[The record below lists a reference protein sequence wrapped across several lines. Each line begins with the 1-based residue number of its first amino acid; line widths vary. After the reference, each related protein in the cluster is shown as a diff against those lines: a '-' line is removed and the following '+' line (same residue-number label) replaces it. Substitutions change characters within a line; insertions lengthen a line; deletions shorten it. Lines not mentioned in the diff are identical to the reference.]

1 MVNVSRVG
9 EGRWTGRTTWMFIS
23 FALGLLLESYVFS
36 LASIA
41 VYWVN
46 IPKSLG
52 ELLLA
57 WAPIWLIIGII
68 ISGPVADNLG
78 RKVTLYITLAFYAVG
93 GVLLYF
99 ASTYPLLLVSLA
111 LMLMAGGGE
120 MNSIMVATHELMP
133 RRHRGKAM
141 MMEIN
146 VINLGGLILALLAMS
161 SATSAVHAQRNV
173 VAIAVV
179 IVVVILV
186 FARASMPES
195 VIWLEKRGRHARA
208 VQQVKAY
215 WGEDWETALAP
226 EPEAPK
232 TAAATRQNSI
242 AFRAVIVTLI
252 AAANTIG
259 FGLVAYTFA
268 FEYFPHLQP
277 TILAVFEGVGFAGGF
292 IGLIADR
299 VSRRKLLF
307 WSFLATFL
315 LTVLVGVTT
324 GIWTHHMTL
333 FWILLVLL
341 SIANS
346 VCYLTEDTVKPEV
359 WPTEVRG
366 TWTAITRFLS
376 IGLYIPAIY
385 LTANLSASS
394 YFLFNAAV
402 WLVGLLAATAWLV
415 YGRETGQGVSIA
427 TASGETD

>member
-1 MVNVSRVG
+1 LVNVSRVG
-9 EGRWTGRTTWMFIS
+9 EARWTGRTTWMFIS

-68 ISGPVADNLG
+68 ISGPVADWLG
-78 RKVTLYITLAFYAVG
+78 RKVTLYITLAFYGVG
-93 GVLLYF
+93 GILLYF

-146 VINLGGLILALLAMS
+146 AINLGGLILALLALS
-161 SATSAVHAQRNV
+161 SATSAIHAQRDV
-173 VAIAVV
+173 VAIAVLV
-179 IVVVILV
+179 VVVILV
-186 FARASMPES
+186 FARAAMPES
-195 VIWLEKRGRHARA
+195 VLWLEKRGKHEKAI
-208 VQQVKAY
+208 QQIRAY

-226 EPEAPK
+226 EPQEAR
-232 TAAATRQNSI
+232 AAATNRNVSLG
-242 AFRAVIVTLI
+242 FRVVVVTLI

-259 FGLVAYTFA
+259 FGLVAYALA
-268 FEYFPHLQP
+268 FQYFPHLQP
-277 TILAVFEGVGFAGGF
+277 TILAVFEGVGFVGGF
-292 IGLIADR
+292 IGLIADS

-307 WSFLATFL
+307 WSFLATFV
-315 LTVLVGVTT
+315 LTVAVGVTT
-324 GIWTHHMTL
+324 GVWVHNMSL
-333 FWILLVLL
+333 FWTLLVLL
-341 SIANS
+341 AIANS

-385 LTANLSASS
+385 ITAHMSTSS
-394 YFLFNAAV
+394 YFLFNAGV
-402 WLVGLLAATAWLV
+402 WLVGLLAAAAWLV
-415 YGRETGQGVSIA
+415 YGRETGQGLSIA
-427 TASGETD
+427 AASGETD

>member
-9 EGRWTGRTTWMFIS
+9 EARWTGRTTWMFIS

-68 ISGPVADNLG
+68 ISGPVADHLG

-133 RRHRGKAM
+133 RKHRGKAM

-146 VINLGGLILALLAMS
+146 AINLGGLILALLAMS
-161 SATSAVHAQRNV
+161 SATSAVHAQRNI

-195 VIWLEKRGRHARA
+195 VIWLEKRGRHEKAM
-208 VQQVKAY
+208 QQVRAY
-215 WGEDWETALAP
+215 WGADWETALAP
-226 EPEAPK
+226 EPAPPT
-232 TAAATRQNSI
+232 TAAANRQNSI
-242 AFRAVIVTLI
+242 AFRAVVVTLI

-268 FEYFPHLQP
+268 FQYFPHLQP

-292 IGLIADR
+292 IGLVADS

-307 WSFLATFL
+307 WSFFATFV
-315 LTVLVGVTT
+315 LTVIVGVTT
-324 GIWTHHMTL
+324 GIWTHQMTL

-366 TWTAITRFLS
+366 TWTAVTRFLS

-385 LTANLSASS
+385 LTAHLSASS
-394 YFLFNAAV
+394 YFLFNAGV
-402 WLVGLLAATAWLV
+402 WLVGLLAATAWLI

>member
-1 MVNVSRVG
+1 LVNVSRVG
-9 EGRWTGRTTWMFIS
+9 EARWTGRTTWMFIS

-68 ISGPVADNLG
+68 ISGPVADRLG
-78 RKVTLYITLAFYAVG
+78 RKVTLYITLAFYGVG
-93 GVLLYF
+93 GILLYF
-99 ASTYPLLLVSLA
+99 SSSYVLLLISLA

-120 MNSIMVATHELMP
+120 MNSIMVASHELMP

-146 VINLGGLILALLAMS
+146 AINLGGFILAVLAFS
-161 SATSAVHAQRNV
+161 SAASAVAFQRGV
-173 VAIAVV
+173 VAVAVV
-179 IVVVILV
+179 IVVIILL
-186 FARASMPES
+186 FARAAMPES
-195 VIWLEKRGRHARA
+195 VLWLEKRGQHEKAMK
-208 VQQVKAY
+208 QIKAY
-215 WGEDWETALAP
+215 WGEDWEKALAP
-226 EPEAPK
+226 EPEPPK
-232 TAAATRQNSI
+232 SAAAKRQTSI
-242 AFRAVIVTLI
+242 AFRVVVVTLI

-268 FEYFPHLQP
+268 YQYFPHLQP
-277 TILAVFEGVGFAGGF
+277 TILAVFEGVGFVGGF
-292 IGLIADR
+292 IGLLADR
-299 VSRRKLLF
+299 VSRRHLLF
-307 WSFLATFL
+307 WSFLATFV
-315 LTVLVGVTT
+315 LTVVVGVTT
-324 GIWTHHMTL
+324 GVWSHQMGL
-333 FWILLVLL
+333 FWVLLVLL

-385 LTANLSASS
+385 LTAHLSTSD

-402 WLVGLLAATAWLV
+402 WFVGLVAAGAWFV
-415 YGRETGQGVSIA
+415 YGRETGQGMSIA
-427 TASGETD
+427 AASGEAD